1 MRLGLIAD
9 IHGNLPALDVV
20 LQALAAEQVEQIICL
35 GDIGSL
41 GPQPREVIE
50 RLRQLQCP
58 IILGNTDAWLL
69 EPPAATQA
77 SSEDGRIL
85 REINRWC
92 AEQLDA
98 ADRAFLKT
106 LPPTY
111 ACALD
116 EENTVMCFHGSP
128 RSFDDIIASTTPDA
142 VVAEMLAGASARILA
157 GGHTHI
163 QMVRRYEASWI
174 VNVGSVGQ
182 PGVNAGSPELPK
194 NRQVR
199 WAEYGL
205 VSSQHGQVS
214 IELRRMPIDVAALLQ
229 TARRSGMPHFDWWA
243 RLWETN

>member
-9 IHGNLPALDVV
+9 IHGNLLALDVV
-20 LQALAAEQVEQIICL
+20 LQALADEQVDHIICL

-41 GPQPREVIE
+41 GPQPREVID
-50 RLRQLQCP
+50 RLRQLRCP
-58 IILGNTDAWLL
+58 VILGNTDAWLL
-69 EPPAATQA
+69 EPPVATQDTP
-77 SSEDGRIL
+77 EDGRVL

-92 AEQLDA
+92 ADQLEA
-98 ADRAFLKT
+98 EDRAYLQT

-111 ACALD
+111 TYALD
-116 EENTVMCFHGSP
+116 EENTMLCFHGSP
-128 RSFDDIIASTTPDA
+128 RSFDDVIAAVTPDA
-142 VVAEMLAGASARILA
+142 VVAEMPAGASARILV

-174 VNVGSVGQ
+174 VNVGSVGL

-199 WAEYGL
+199 WAEYGV

-214 IELRRMPIDVAALLQ
+214 LELRRAPVDVAALLQ

-243 RLWETN
+243 RLWGTS

>member
-9 IHGNLPALDVV
+9 IHGNLLALDVV
-20 LQALAAEQVEQIICL
+20 LQALAEEQVDHIICL

-41 GPQPREVIE
+41 GPQPREVID

-58 IILGNTDAWLL
+58 VVLGNTDAWLL

-77 SSEDGRIL
+77 TSEDGRVL

-92 AEQLDA
+92 ADQLEA
-98 ADRAFLKT
+98 EDRAYLQR

-111 ACALD
+111 ACVLD
-116 EENTVMCFHGSP
+116 EQTTMVCFHGSP
-128 RSFDDIIASTTPDA
+128 RSFDDVIAATTPDT
-142 VVAEMLAGASARILA
+142 VVEEMLAGASARILV

-163 QMVRRYEASWI
+163 QMIRRYEASWI
-174 VNVGSVGQ
+174 VNVGSAGL

-199 WAEYGL
+199 WAEYGV

-214 IELRRMPIDVAALLQ
+214 LELRRTPIDVAALLQ
-229 TARRSGMPHFDWWA
+229 IAQLSGMPHFDWWA
-243 RLWETN
+243 RLWETS